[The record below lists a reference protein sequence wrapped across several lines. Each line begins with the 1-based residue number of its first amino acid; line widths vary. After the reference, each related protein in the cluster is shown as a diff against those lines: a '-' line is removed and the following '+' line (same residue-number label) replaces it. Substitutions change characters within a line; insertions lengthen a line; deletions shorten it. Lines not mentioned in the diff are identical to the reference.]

1 MNLEP
6 YLRLMAEQKASD
18 LYLTTGSPIKIRVQ
32 GRILSVGKIVLD
44 VSMIREAALGIMPE
58 AMIDQFEEKHQTE
71 FAMDLNELGRYRVN
85 AFLERSRVAM
95 AIRFIPKN
103 IPELSTLALPPLL
116 TELTELRRGLI
127 LVVGATGAGKSTTL
141 AAMIDHRNAHHTDH
155 ILTIEDPIE
164 YVYIN
169 RQSIVNQREIGNDV
183 LGYADALRSALRATP
198 DVILIGEIR
207 DQETMTAAI
216 EMAGTGHLTLAT
228 LHTSNAHQTLER
240 ILNLYPEYARRQI
253 LTDLAV
259 NLRAIIAQRLVP
271 NLQAKL
277 VAAVEILLNTPHMAD
292 LIRKGDLD
300 GIREGMEQSVESG
313 MQTFDTAL
321 HRLYREGVID
331 LQTALGFADSRTN
344 LESKIRFG

>member
-32 GRILSVGKIVLD
+32 GRILSVGKTILD
-44 VSMIREAALGIMPE
+44 VPMIREAALGIMPE
-58 AMIDQFEEKHQTE
+58 AVVDQFEEKHQAE
-71 FAMDLNELGRYRVN
+71 FAMDVTDLGRYRIN

-95 AIRFIPKN
+95 AIRFIPQK

-141 AAMIDHRNAHHTDH
+141 AAMIDYRNAQHTDH

-164 YVYIN
+164 YVYTN

-183 LGYADALRSALRATP
+183 HSYADALRSALRATP

-253 LTDLAV
+253 LTDLSV
-259 NLRAIIAQRLVP
+259 NLRAIIAQRLIP

-292 LIRKGDLD
+292 VIRKGDLD
-300 GIREGMEQSVESG
+300 SIREAMEQSAESG
-313 MQTFDTAL
+313 MQTFDVAL
-321 HRLYREGVID
+321 HRLYREGIID

-344 LESKIRFG
+344 LESKIRFS

>member
-6 YLRLMAEQKASD
+6 YLRLMADQKASD

-32 GRILSVGKIVLD
+32 GRILPVGKTILD
-44 VSMIREAALGIMPE
+44 VPMIRDAALGIMPE
-58 AMIDQFEEKHQTE
+58 PLIDQFEERHQAE
-71 FAMDLNELGRYRVN
+71 FAIELHDLGRYRINV
-85 AFLERSRVAM
+85 FLERGRVAM
-95 AIRFIPKN
+95 AIRFIPPR
-103 IPELSTLALPPLL
+103 IPELSSLSLPPLL
-116 TELTELRRGLI
+116 ADLTTLRRGLI

-141 AAMIDHRNAHHTDH
+141 AAMIDHRNAHQTDH

-164 YVYIN
+164 YVYTN

-183 LGYADALRSALRATP
+183 LSYADALRSALRATP
-198 DVILIGEIR
+198 DVVLIGEIR

-300 GIREGMEQSVESG
+300 NIREGLEQSVESG
-313 MQTFDTAL
+313 MQSFDTAL
-321 HRLYREGVID
+321 FRLYREGVID
-331 LQTALGFADSRTN
+331 LETALGYADSRAN